1 MAGQEGSKW
10 KARTCYGH
18 LGGKLGQLIFERLI
32 ELEWFQLEDGKSTVY
47 QVTEKGYQE
56 LRKLGVPL
64 DYEEVKK

>member
-1 MAGQEGSKW
+1 MAGQVKAKSKL

-32 ELEWFQLEDGKSTVY
+32 ELGWFTLEEGKVTVY

-56 LRKLGVPL
+56 LSKLGVPI
-64 DYEEVKK
+64 E